1 MDPSSQ
7 RLQDEERTMQ
17 RELYRPGQSQSA
29 DAPTVRV
36 GAQEGKAKPA
46 SRRKRVLTA
55 LAVAAGMLMLG
66 GISYWICLPDLDE
79 VSRKLRAIRED
90 PNLTPEQ
97 RLEKSREIYS
107 KLTPSEGRQVFQN
120 DFKKWHYE
128 KNAEMQKFLKMSPGE
143 QRAYVKKQD
152 EERKQHRPQGGFVI
166 GGGPRN
172 GAVAV
177 KSGGSG
183 GAVVKGGGKPG
194 GFIFYGPGPG
204 GPGGGPPN
212 PSQIQKN
219 MLDND
224 SPETRAGMAY
234 QRGLLK

>member
-36 GAQEGKAKPA
+36 GTQEGKAKPA
-46 SRRKRVLTA
+46 SRRKRVLIA
-55 LAVAAGMLMLG
+55 LAVAAGLLMLG
-66 GISYWICLPDLDE
+66 GIVYRLSLTDLDE
-79 VSRKLRAIRED
+79 VSRDLRAIRED

-97 RLEKSREIYS
+97 KFEKSRAIFS
-107 KLTPSEGRQVFQN
+107 QLTPSQARQVSQS

-128 KNAEMQKFLKMSPGE
+128 KNAEMQKFLKMSPEE
-143 QRAYVKKQD
+143 QKVYVKKQE
-152 EERKQHRPQGGFVI
+152 EERKQHGPQGGFAI
-166 GGGPRN
+166 KGGPQ
-172 GAVAV
+172 
-177 KSGGSG
+177 GGDGG
-183 GAVVKGGGKPG
+183 GAVVKGGKPGG

-204 GPGGGPPN
+204 GSGGGSPN

-219 MLDND
+219 KLDND

>member
-1 MDPSSQ
+1 
-7 RLQDEERTMQ
+7 MQ

-36 GAQEGKAKPA
+36 GTQEGTAKPA
-46 SRRKRVLTA
+46 SRRKRVLSA

-79 VSRKLRAIRED
+79 VSSKLRAIRED

-97 RLEKSREIYS
+97 KFEKSRAIFS
-107 KLTPSEGRQVFQN
+107 KLTPSEGRQLFQN

-128 KNAEMQKFLKMSPGE
+128 KNAEMQKFLKMSPEE
-143 QRAYVKKQD
+143 QRAYVKKQE

-166 GGGPRN
+166 GGGPRDGAVVVKGGGGG

-177 KSGGSG
+177 KGG

-194 GFIFYGPGPG
+194 GFIFFGPGPG

-234 QRGLLK
+234 QRGLHK